1 LGAEGIAERGGS
13 RALVLL
19 IEKPHFLVEDTAMSE
34 SIVRFPATGTI
45 PPPPDELATAGREL
59 WTKVNERYVIEPV
72 HQQLLLL
79 ACLSADSAAA
89 MRAQIKLEGETV
101 TGSTGQT
108 AAHPL
113 LAAEGAAQKRIAAF
127 MRQLDLFSEEKRD
140 RPGRPPKPFGG
151 Y

>member
-1 LGAEGIAERGGS
+1 M
-13 RALVLL
+13 VLL
-19 IEKPHFLVEDTAMSE
+19 IEKPHFLVENTAMSE

-59 WTKVNERYVIEPV
+59 WTKVNERFVIEPA

-89 MRAQIKLEGETV
+89 AGADQARRRNRHRLDRTDGCT
-101 TGSTGQT
+101 
-108 AAHPL
+108 PL
-113 LAAEGAAQKRIAAF
+113 AAAEGAAQKRIAAF

>member
-1 LGAEGIAERGGS
+1 MQRRTVTERAGS

-19 IEKPHFLVEDTAMSE
+19 IEKPHFLVENTAMSE

-101 TGSTGQT
+101 TGSTGQP

-127 MRQLDLFSEEKRD
+127 MRQLGWFSEEKRD